1 MGRSF
6 AEELPKHLETWVRE
20 GLISPESAEIL
31 LRRNQSAAGA
41 AADAVKRKLL
51 TVLAILCAALF
62 SGGLILVIAHNW
74 DMLSPFWR
82 LSMAYLPLLAGLV
95 FGGFVLRRH
104 DGEPCWCEPAAL
116 WIGGGAASAIAI
128 ISQLYQISGS
138 LNDYLFWLILLCV
151 PLVWLFHGRVLALG
165 CSVATVVMAV
175 SGADMT
181 ERSFLQAGLFF
192 LLLAPWTLRLALTD
206 VGRWGKIAG
215 ELMTLL
221 LFFTVAGCGSVL
233 AGLCWGVISYAALFP
248 VLLIGGLELLRREG
262 GRSCNLFLIT
272 GFGGMTWLVTAGSF
286 RDFWSSFRRLE
297 YTDCGWGWLLFS
309 LALYAVAVG
318 FLFRSRRRMTGYW
331 IAAVLPLLFLCWPLG
346 WSPDCNMLIFNI
358 YFAFC
363 GLWMLWHGVRLRRP
377 GWLNGGML
385 VLGGQIFLRFCASG
399 DILACGLCFLALGA
413 ALGVVN
419 LILARKFRREAVR

>member
-151 PLVWLFHGRVLALG
+151 PLVWLFHGRVLALA

-215 ELMTLL
+215 ELMTLGSCRAVLGRDLIRGSLSGAADRRAGAAPPGGRPL
-221 LFFTVAGCGSVL
+221 LQSLSHHRVRRHDL
-233 AGLCWGVISYAALFP
+233 AGHGREFPRFLEQFPAIGIYGLRLGV
-248 VLLIGGLELLRREG
+248 
-262 GRSCNLFLIT
+262 
-272 GFGGMTWLVTAGSF
+272 
-286 RDFWSSFRRLE
+286 
-297 YTDCGWGWLLFS
+297 
-309 LALYAVAVG
+309 
-318 FLFRSRRRMTGYW
+318 
-331 IAAVLPLLFLCWPLG
+331 AAVLPR
-346 WSPDCNMLIFNI
+346 
-358 YFAFC
+358 A
-363 GLWMLWHGVRLRRP
+363 LRRCRRISVP
-377 GWLNGGML
+377 FPAPDDGVLDRRGPPSALPLLAAGME
-385 VLGGQIFLRFCASG
+385 S
-399 DILACGLCFLALGA
+399 
-413 ALGVVN
+413 
-419 LILARKFRREAVR
+419 

>member
-1 MGRSF
+1 M
-6 AEELPKHLETWVRE
+6 
-20 GLISPESAEIL
+20 
-31 LRRNQSAAGA
+31 
-41 AADAVKRKLL
+41 
-51 TVLAILCAALF
+51 
-62 SGGLILVIAHNW
+62 
-74 DMLSPFWR
+74 
-82 LSMAYLPLLAGLV
+82 
-95 FGGFVLRRH
+95 
-104 DGEPCWCEPAAL
+104 
-116 WIGGGAASAIAI
+116 
-128 ISQLYQISGS
+128 
-138 LNDYLFWLILLCV
+138 
-151 PLVWLFHGRVLALG
+151 
-165 CSVATVVMAV
+165 
-175 SGADMT
+175 
-181 ERSFLQAGLFF
+181 
-192 LLLAPWTLRLALTD
+192 
-206 VGRWGKIAG
+206 
-215 ELMTLL
+215 
-221 LFFTVAGCGSVL
+221 
-233 AGLCWGVISYAALFP
+233 
-248 VLLIGGLELLRREG
+248 LRREG

-318 FLFRSRRRMTGYW
+318 FLFRFRRRMTGYW

>member
-62 SGGLILVIAHNW
+62 SSGLILVIAHNW

-221 LFFTVAGCGSVL
+221 LFFTVDRKSV
-233 AGLCWGVISYAALFP
+233 V
-248 VLLIGGLELLRREG
+248 
-262 GRSCNLFLIT
+262 
-272 GFGGMTWLVTAGSF
+272 
-286 RDFWSSFRRLE
+286 
-297 YTDCGWGWLLFS
+297 
-309 LALYAVAVG
+309 
-318 FLFRSRRRMTGYW
+318 
-331 IAAVLPLLFLCWPLG
+331 
-346 WSPDCNMLIFNI
+346 
-358 YFAFC
+358 
-363 GLWMLWHGVRLRRP
+363 
-377 GWLNGGML
+377 
-385 VLGGQIFLRFCASG
+385 
-399 DILACGLCFLALGA
+399 
-413 ALGVVN
+413 
-419 LILARKFRREAVR
+419 